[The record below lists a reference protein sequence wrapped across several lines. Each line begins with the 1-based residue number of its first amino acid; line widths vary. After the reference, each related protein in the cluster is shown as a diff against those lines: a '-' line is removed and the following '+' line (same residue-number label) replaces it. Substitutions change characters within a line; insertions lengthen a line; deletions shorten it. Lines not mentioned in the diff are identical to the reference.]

1 MGCDY
6 SNYRASELF
15 NWLSYFLS
23 KLAIGSGP
31 RYQILSHVFARC
43 VSQKTYGHAR
53 IARESRMAIGF
64 FGFLTRAKCKKVW
77 HKSYTS
83 SHCLVGNG
91 IKLEAVGLQFW
102 PYWWRPCGVTWDS
115 SRTVVVRKLL
125 RTSALFAKL
134 SKILEKGKNCERPF
148 KYSSLT
154 LSTGPN
160 ITGVLQYCSLFMG
173 RALICQLFFWELCHY
188 LVVFWKA
195 WHC

>member
-53 IARESRMAIGF
+53 IARDSRM
-64 FGFLTRAKCKKVW
+64 
-77 HKSYTS
+77 
-83 SHCLVGNG
+83 
-91 IKLEAVGLQFW
+91 EAGGLQFG

-188 LVVFWKA
+188 LVVF
-195 WHC
+195 